1 MPCRILEEMQ
11 VQAALGE
18 RRLLLVE
25 DDGELRSS
33 LSELLRSDG
42 YDVVGAANGSEA
54 LEYLKQ
60 SPAPDLILLD
70 LMMPVKDGWQFRIE
84 QKRDPNI
91 SSIPVLAISADDTPK
106 AVAIDAEMYLK
117 KPFQYTALLD
127 AIRRVIDTKRL
138 AHLDRMA
145 SLGTLAAGIAHEI
158 NNPLTYV
165 IANLELIE
173 EEMPRL
179 IQEYSTA
186 MQRGP
191 ASTRSSERPTPTVVA
206 RLNEISARLRDA
218 LDGSERIRGIV
229 LNVKTFSRASDDHR
243 TFVDVRS
250 VLDSSIK
257 VVMSEIR
264 QRARLVKEYDN
275 VPLVLANPGQLG
287 QVFLNLLLNAA
298 HSIELDDPE
307 TNVIRIITRKAPGD
321 NIVVEVSDTGKGIPA
336 EAQPRIFDPFFTTKP
351 IGVGTGLGLSVC
363 HGIVRSLGGTITV
376 ESEMHRGSTF
386 RVVLPAAPERSLAT
400 PKPTAAIV
408 PQLHG
413 RILIIDDEP
422 KVAEAVRDMFGPSYD
437 TKIVTSGGEA
447 FALLTHEPDDQR
459 FDVILCDLHM
469 PDLSGMDLHQRL
481 AENRPLTAERMVF
494 MTGGTFTERSREFV
508 QRVSNPCVDKPIDL
522 QQLRQLVANRI
533 LRNQA

>member
-1 MPCRILEEMQ
+1 
-11 VQAALGE
+11 
-18 RRLLLVE
+18 
-25 DDGELRSS
+25 
-33 LSELLRSDG
+33 
-42 YDVVGAANGSEA
+42 
-54 LEYLKQ
+54 
-60 SPAPDLILLD
+60 
-70 LMMPVKDGWQFRIE
+70 
-84 QKRDPNI
+84 
-91 SSIPVLAISADDTPK
+91 
-106 AVAIDAEMYLK
+106 
-117 KPFQYTALLD
+117 
-127 AIRRVIDTKRL
+127 
-138 AHLDRMA
+138 MA

-179 IQEYSTA
+179 IQEYATA
-186 MQRGP
+186 MQRSSSQGRPPERP
-191 ASTRSSERPTPTVVA
+191 ASTVVA

-243 TFVDVRS
+243 TYVDVRS

-298 HSIELDDPE
+298 HSIEHEDPE
-307 TNVIRIITRKAPGD
+307 TNAIRVVTRKAPGG

-376 ESEMHRGSTF
+376 ESEMRRGSTF
-386 RVVLPAAPERSLAT
+386 RVALPAAPERTIAA
-400 PKPTAAIV
+400 PKPPPEAI
-408 PQLHG
+408 PQVHG
-413 RILIIDDEP
+413 RILIVDDEP
-422 KVAEAVRDMFGPSYD
+422 KVAEAVRDMFGPTYD
-437 TKIVTSGGEA
+437 TTIVTSGSDA
-447 FALLTHEPDDQR
+447 LALLTQEADDKR

-481 AENRPLTAERMVF
+481 AENRPVTAERMVF

-508 QRVSNPCVDKPIDL
+508 GRVSNPCIDKPIDV
-522 QQLRQLVANRI
+522 QQLRQLVAKRV
-533 LRNQA
+533 LEQKPS

>member
-1 MPCRILEEMQ
+1 MQ

-33 LSELLRSDG
+33 LAELLRSDG

-84 QKRDPNI
+84 QKRDPTI

-186 MQRGP
+186 MQRAPSSPGRPPDRP
-191 ASTRSSERPTPTVVA
+191 ASTVVA
-206 RLNEISARLRDA
+206 RLNEITARLRDA

-243 TFVDVRS
+243 TYVDVRS

-264 QRARLVKEYDN
+264 QRARLVKDYDN

-298 HSIELDDPE
+298 HSIEHEDPE
-307 TNVIRIITRKAPGD
+307 TNVIRVATRQAPGG
-321 NIVVEVSDTGKGIPA
+321 NVAVEVSDTGKGIPV

-376 ESEMHRGSTF
+376 DSEMRRGSTF
-386 RVVLPAAPERSLAT
+386 RVVLPAAPERTLVT
-400 PKPTAAIV
+400 PKPAPSAI

-422 KVAEAVRDMFGPSYD
+422 KVAEAVRDMFGPTYD

-447 FALLTHEPDDQR
+447 LALLTQEPDDQL

-481 AENRPLTAERMVF
+481 AENRPRTAERMVF

-508 QRVSNPCVDKPIDL
+508 QRVSNPCVDKPIDV
-522 QQLRQLVANRI
+522 QQLRLLVANKVLAHRS
-533 LRNQA
+533 

>member
-1 MPCRILEEMQ
+1 MQ

-33 LSELLRSDG
+33 LAELLRSDG

-60 SPAPDLILLD
+60 APTAPDLILLD

-91 SSIPVLAISADDTPK
+91 SAIPVLAISADDTPK

-127 AIRRVIDTKRL
+127 AIRRVIDTKKL

-173 EEMPRL
+173 EEIPRL
-179 IQEYSTA
+179 IQEYATA
-186 MQRGP
+186 VQRSP
-191 ASTRSSERPTPTVVA
+191 SSRPPGERPTPDRPITTVVA

-218 LDGSERIRGIV
+218 LEGAERIRGIV
-229 LNVKTFSRASDDHR
+229 LNVKTFSRAGDDHR
-243 TFVDVRS
+243 TYVDVRS

-257 VVMSEIR
+257 VVTSEIR
-264 QRARLVKEYDN
+264 QRARLVKEYEH

-298 HSIELDDPE
+298 HAIEEDKPE
-307 TNVIRIITRKAPGD
+307 SNVIRVATKKAPNGD
-321 NIVVEVSDTGKGIPA
+321 IVIEVSDTGKGIPA

-363 HGIVRSLGGTITV
+363 HGIVRSMGGAITV
-376 ESEMHRGSTF
+376 ESEPSRGSKF
-386 RVVLPAAPERSLAT
+386 RVVLPAAPEHTIST
-400 PKPTAAIV
+400 PKPAPSPIAPTR
-408 PQLHG
+408 G

-422 KVAEAVRDMFGPSYD
+422 KVAEAVRDMFGTGHE
-437 TKIVTSGGEA
+437 TKIVTSGSDA
-447 FALLTHEPDDQR
+447 FALLTQEPDDQR
-459 FDVILCDLHM
+459 YDVILCDLHM
-469 PDLSGMDLHQRL
+469 PDISGMELHQKL
-481 AENRPLTAERMVF
+481 SENRPATAERMVF

-508 QRVSNPCVDKPIDL
+508 HRVSNQCIDKPIDV
-522 QQLRQLVANRI
+522 QQLRELVAKRI
-533 LRNQA
+533 VKQRG

>member
-1 MPCRILEEMQ
+1 MQ

-33 LSELLRSDG
+33 LAELLRSDG

-54 LEYLKQ
+54 LEYLRRA
-60 SPAPDLILLD
+60 PAPDLILLD

-91 SSIPVLAISADDTPK
+91 SAIPVLAISADDTPK

-173 EEMPRL
+173 EEIPRL
-179 IQEYSTA
+179 IQEYATA
-186 MQRGP
+186 VQRNPSSRPP
-191 ASTRSSERPTPTVVA
+191 ADRPAPTDRPVPTVVA

-218 LDGSERIRGIV
+218 LDGAERIRGIV
-229 LNVKTFSRASDDHR
+229 LNVKTFSRAGDDHR
-243 TFVDVRS
+243 TYVDVRS

-257 VVMSEIR
+257 VVTSEIR
-264 QRARLVKEYDN
+264 QRAKLLKEYEH

-298 HSIELDDPE
+298 HSIEREEPE
-307 TNVIRIITRKAPGD
+307 ANVIRVATKKDANGDII
-321 NIVVEVSDTGKGIPA
+321 IEVSDTGKGIPA

-376 ESEMHRGSTF
+376 ESEPSRGSTF
-386 RVVLPAAPERSLAT
+386 RVVLPAAPERTLST
-400 PKPTAAIV
+400 PLPSPASV
-408 PQLHG
+408 PQVSG

-422 KVAEAVRDMFGPSYD
+422 KVAEAVRDMFGPGHD
-437 TKIVTSGGEA
+437 TRIVTSGSDA
-447 FALLTHEPDDQR
+447 LALLTQEPDDQHY
-459 FDVILCDLHM
+459 DVILCDLHM
-469 PDLSGMDLHQRL
+469 PGISGMDLHQKL
-481 AENRPLTAERMVF
+481 SENRPATAERMVF

-508 QRVSNPCVDKPIDL
+508 HRVSNSCIDKPIDV
-522 QQLRQLVANRI
+522 QQLRALVAKRI
-533 LRNQA
+533 VGYRG

>member
-1 MPCRILEEMQ
+1 MQ

-33 LSELLRSDG
+33 LAELLRSDG
-42 YDVVGAANGSEA
+42 YEVVGAANGSEA

-60 SPAPDLILLD
+60 APAPDLILLD

-91 SSIPVLAISADDTPK
+91 SAIPVLAISADDTPK

-117 KPFQYTALLD
+117 KPFQYTTLLD

-179 IQEYSTA
+179 IQEYA
-186 MQRGP
+186 AGVQRGP
-191 ASTRSSERPTPTVVA
+191 SSRPPGERPTLPADRPSSTVVA

-243 TFVDVRS
+243 TYVDVRS

-257 VVMSEIR
+257 VVTSEIR
-264 QRARLVKEYDN
+264 QRARLVKEYEN

-298 HSIELDDPE
+298 HSIELEQPDA
-307 TNVIRIITRKAPGD
+307 NVIRVVTKKDGNGD
-321 NIVVEVSDTGKGIPA
+321 VVIEVSDTGKGIPV

-376 ESEMHRGSTF
+376 ESEVARGSTF
-386 RVVLPAAPERSLAT
+386 RVVLPAAPERSLST
-400 PKPTAAIV
+400 PKPTPSPIAQV
-408 PQLHG
+408 YG
-413 RILIIDDEP
+413 RILIIDDEV
-422 KVAEAVRDMFGPSYD
+422 KVAEAIRDMFGPGHE
-437 TKIVTSGGEA
+437 TKVVTSGSDA
-447 FALLTHEPDDQR
+447 LALLTQEPDDQR

-469 PDLSGMDLHQRL
+469 PEVSGMELHQKL
-481 AENRPLTAERMVF
+481 SENRPATAERMVF
-494 MTGGTFTERSREFV
+494 MTGGTFTERSRDFV
-508 QRVSNPCVDKPIDL
+508 RAVSNACIDKPIDV
-522 QQLRQLVANRI
+522 QQLRELVAKRI
-533 LRNQA
+533 LKHRS

>member
-1 MPCRILEEMQ
+1 MQ

-33 LSELLRSDG
+33 LAELLRSDG

-60 SPAPDLILLD
+60 APAPDLILLD

-84 QKRDPNI
+84 QKRDPHI

-117 KPFQYTALLD
+117 KPFQYTTLLD

-138 AHLDRMA
+138 QHLDRMA

-179 IQEYSTA
+179 IQEYTQAVS
-186 MQRGP
+186 RGTP
-191 ASTRSSERPTPTVVA
+191 SRPPDSRASERPTTSVVA
-206 RLNEISARLRDA
+206 RLNEVSARLHDA
-218 LDGSERIRGIV
+218 LDGAERIRGIV

-264 QRARLVKEYDN
+264 QRARLVKEYEN

-287 QVFLNLLLNAA
+287 QLFLNLLLNAA
-298 HSIELDDPE
+298 HAIERDDPE
-307 TNVIRIITRKAPGD
+307 GNVIRVVTKRGRD
-321 NIVVEVSDTGKGIPA
+321 GQIVIEISDTGKGIPP
-336 EAQPRIFDPFFTTKP
+336 EAHSRIFDPFFTTKP

-376 ESEMHRGSTF
+376 ESEMLRGSTF
-386 RVVLPAAPERSLAT
+386 RVVLPAAPEHSLSP
-400 PKPTAAIV
+400 PKPAPSTV
-408 PQLHG
+408 PVMQG

-422 KVAEAVRDMFGPSYD
+422 KIGEAVRDMFGA
-437 TKIVTSGGEA
+437 THEAKVVTSA
-447 FALLTHEPDDQR
+447 SDALALLMQEPDDEH

-469 PDLSGMDLHQRL
+469 PEMSGWELHEKL
-481 AENRPLTAERMVF
+481 AENRPATAARMVF
-494 MTGGTFTERSREFV
+494 MTGGTFSERSREFV
-508 QRVSNPCVDKPIDL
+508 GRISNPCIDKPIDV
-522 QQLRQLVANRI
+522 QALRDLVAKRI
-533 LRNQA
+533 AEKRFGTKA

>member
-1 MPCRILEEMQ
+1 MQ

-33 LSELLRSDG
+33 LAELLRSDG

-54 LEYLKQ
+54 LEYLRQ
-60 SPAPDLILLD
+60 APAPDLILLD

-117 KPFQYTALLD
+117 KPFQYTTLLD

-179 IQEYSTA
+179 IQDYTA
-186 MQRGP
+186 AVHRITP
-191 ASTRSSERPTPTVVA
+191 SRPSDRPSSERPTSNVIA
-206 RLNEISARLRDA
+206 RLNEISARLHDA

-229 LNVKTFSRASDDHR
+229 LNVKTFSRASDEHR
-243 TFVDVRS
+243 AFVDVRS

-264 QRARLVKEYDN
+264 QRARLVKDYQN

-298 HSIELDDPE
+298 HSIEREEPE
-307 TNVIRIITRKAPGD
+307 ANVIRVGTRKAANGD
-321 NIVVEVSDTGKGIPA
+321 IVIDVSDTGKGIPP

-363 HGIVRSLGGTITV
+363 HGIVRSLGGSITV
-376 ESEMHRGSTF
+376 ESELLRGSTF

-400 PKPTAAIV
+400 PKPAPSPIAQV
-408 PQLHG
+408 RG
-413 RILIIDDEP
+413 RILIVDDEP
-422 KVAEAVRDMFGPSYD
+422 KVAEAVRDMFGV
-437 TKIVTSGGEA
+437 THEAKVVTSGSDA
-447 FALLTHEPDDQR
+447 LALLMNDPNAES

-469 PDLSGMDLHQRL
+469 PDISGMELHQKL
-481 AENRPLTAERMVF
+481 ADNRPAIAERMIF

-508 QRVSNPCVDKPIDL
+508 HRVPNPCVDKPIDV
-522 QQLRQLVANRI
+522 QQLRELVAKRV
-533 LRNQA
+533 LQQKG

>member
-1 MPCRILEEMQ
+1 MQ

-33 LSELLRSDG
+33 LAELLRSDG

-54 LEYLKQ
+54 LEYLKRA
-60 SPAPDLILLD
+60 PAPDLILLD

-91 SSIPVLAISADDTPK
+91 SAIPVLAISADDTPK

-173 EEMPRL
+173 EEIPRL
-179 IQEYSTA
+179 IQEYATVV
-186 MQRGP
+186 QRGP
-191 ASTRSSERPTPTVVA
+191 SSRPPTERPASDRPASSVVA

-243 TFVDVRS
+243 TYVDVRS

-257 VVMSEIR
+257 VVTSEIR
-264 QRARLVKEYDN
+264 QRARLVREYEH

-298 HSIELDDPE
+298 HSIEREEPDA
-307 TNVIRIITRKAPGD
+307 NVIRVATKKGPNGEII
-321 NIVVEVSDTGKGIPA
+321 IEVSDTGKGIAA

-376 ESEMHRGSTF
+376 ESEPSRGATF
-386 RVVLPAAPERSLAT
+386 RVVLPAAPERTLAT
-400 PKPTAAIV
+400 PKPAPVSI
-408 PQLHG
+408 PQVHG
-413 RILIIDDEP
+413 RILIIDDEL
-422 KVAEAVRDMFGPSYD
+422 KVAEAVRDMFGPGHE
-437 TKIVTSGGEA
+437 TQVVTSGNEA
-447 FALLTHEPDDQR
+447 FALLTQEPDDQR

-469 PDLSGMDLHQRL
+469 PDVSGMELHHKL
-481 AENRPLTAERMVF
+481 SENRPATAERMVF

-508 QRVSNPCVDKPIDL
+508 NRVSNTCIDKPIDV
-522 QQLRQLVANRI
+522 QQLRELVAKKI
-533 LRNQA
+533 LKHRS